1 MKNLAILSMLV
12 LGFACTST
20 PKEEAPVADTTTT
33 VVAQDSCQDSCATVT
48 PTVQVEAAPTTTT
61 K

>member
-1 MKNLAILSMLV
+1 MKNLFILSMLV

-20 PKEEAPVADTTTT
+20 PKEEVPATDTSAVTQESVQPV
-33 VVAQDSCQDSCATVT
+33 QDSCAPAAMTIT
-48 PTVQVEAAPTTTT
+48 VEAIPAT